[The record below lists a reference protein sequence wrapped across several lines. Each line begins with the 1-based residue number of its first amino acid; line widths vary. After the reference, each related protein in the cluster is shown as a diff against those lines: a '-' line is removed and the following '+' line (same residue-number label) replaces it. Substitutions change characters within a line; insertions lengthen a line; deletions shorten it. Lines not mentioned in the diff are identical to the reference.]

1 VTQRRS
7 WLWRYRR
14 LLFMV
19 WLIGFA
25 ALAGAAYVLSR
36 VPLPADRPQA
46 QTTFLY
52 DANDVR
58 LGSLSAEDR
67 TPVKLT
73 DVPPVLVDAVVA
85 TEDRGF
91 FKHGGV
97 DPVGLVRATIADL
110 RHGGTVQGGSTITQ
124 QYVKNVYVGTRR
136 NLARKLREAVLSVKV
151 ERKYSKK
158 EILERYLNTIYFGR
172 GAYGVQA
179 ASRAYFG
186 KDVGQIDL
194 PEAALLAGLIRSPES
209 AEPDRAPQVA
219 TARRAS
225 SLNAMVKVHRISAR
239 QRSDAAASAL
249 GVVPRQ
255 QQDASVAMADKGTR
269 YFFEYVRA
277 LLVQRYG
284 ERAVASGGLRVKTT
298 LDLGMQAKAY
308 DAVYGYLK
316 PTEPA
321 GALVAVDDQGAVKA
335 MVGGRDFS
343 ESSVNLAV
351 GREGGGAGRQ
361 AGSTFKPFLLAETV
375 KEGYS
380 VLSSFPGPP
389 QVVIPKADNGKDWP
403 VTNFD
408 NEDAG
413 PSINLVDATA
423 HSVNTVYAQLETA
436 IGAPRLVDM
445 AHQLGI
451 TSPLPANASLV
462 LGTSDV
468 SVLEMAG
475 AYSTFANRGMR
486 IDPYVISE
494 VRTADGT
501 VLDRARPVR
510 VKVLERN
517 QVDVVNYCLQ
527 QVVQKGTGT
536 GAQFGHPLAGKTGTT
551 EDFADAWFVGY
562 TPKLT
567 AAVWMGYPEGTTR
580 KMTNVR
586 GRKVNGGSFP
596 ATIFQRFMA
605 AVSQGVDTGSFSNNA
620 INLNGR
626 TVRAVNVKLPTTTT
640 SSTSST
646 TVPAGATTT
655 TAAVKPTSTTVP
667 APTSTTR
674 PQSTSTT
681 VKQPP
686 PPP

>member
-1 VTQRRS
+1 VSTRRRS
-7 WLWRYRR
+7 WFWRYRR
-14 LLFMV
+14 LLFMA
-19 WLIGFA
+19 WLLGFA

-36 VPLPADRPQA
+36 LPLPPDRPQA
-46 QTTFLY
+46 QTTFVY
-52 DANDVR
+52 DANDTR

-67 TPVKLT
+67 VPVKLAA
-73 DVPPVLVDAVVA
+73 VPRIVIDAVVS
-85 TEDRGF
+85 TEDRSF

-97 DPVGLVRATIADL
+97 DPLGLVRATVADL
-110 RHGGTVQGGSTITQ
+110 RHRGAVQGGSTITQ
-124 QYVKNVYVGTRR
+124 QYVKNAYVGPQR
-136 NLARKLREAVLSVKV
+136 NVGRKLREAVLSIKV
-151 ERKYSKK
+151 ERKYSKQQ
-158 EILERYLNTIYFGR
+158 ILERYLNTIYLGR

-179 ASRAYFG
+179 AARAYFG
-186 KDVGQIDL
+186 KDVGQL
-194 PEAALLAGLIRSPES
+194 GVGEAALLAGLIRSPES
-209 AEPDRAPQVA
+209 ADPDRLPQVA
-219 TARRAS
+219 LARRAA
-225 SLNAMVKVHRISAR
+225 SLAAMARDRRITRR
-239 QRSDAAASAL
+239 QRDEATAAPL

-284 ERAVASGGLRVKTT
+284 EQAVSAGGLRVKTT
-298 LDLGMQAKAY
+298 LDLGMQSKAY
-308 DAVYGYLK
+308 DAVYGFLR
-316 PTEPA
+316 TNEPA
-321 GALVAVDDQGAVKA
+321 GALVAVNDQGEVKA
-335 MVGGRDFS
+335 MVGGRDFAA
-343 ESSVNLAV
+343 SSVNLAV

-389 QVVIPKADNGKDWP
+389 EVTIPKADNGRDWP

-408 NEDAG
+408 KEDAG
-413 PSINLVDATA
+413 PSVNLVDATT

-436 IGAPRLVDM
+436 IGAAHLVDM
-445 AHQLGI
+445 AHQLGVA
-451 TSPLPANASLV
+451 SPLPPNASLV

-486 IDPYVISE
+486 VDPHVITE

-510 VKVLERN
+510 VKVLERA
-517 QVDVVNYCLQ
+517 QADVVTYCLRQ
-527 QVVQKGTGT
+527 AVQKGTGT
-536 GAQFGHPLAGKTGTT
+536 GAQFGRPLAGKTGTT

-567 AAVWMGYPEGTTR
+567 AAVWMGYPEGASR
-580 KMTNVR
+580 RMTSVR

-605 AVSQGVDTGSFSNNA
+605 AVASDMDTGDFPAGSLNF
-620 INLNGR
+620 NGR
-626 TVRAVNVKLPTTTT
+626 TVHAVNVRLPTTT
-640 SSTSST
+640 ST
-646 TVPAGATTT
+646 
-655 TAAVKPTSTTVP
+655 TSTTLK
-667 APTSTTR
+667 S
-674 PQSTSTT
+674 
-681 VKQPP
+681 
-686 PPP
+686 